1 MNYNKRIKALK
12 KSFVEDGM
20 GGGSYQLQVLKDD
33 IKCSIAPI
41 KKTIIEAGGREEEH
55 SMIKV
60 FTREPIKEDDLIFEY
75 LGQRYKLCS
84 WVDYGK
90 VFLYEME
97 VL

>member
-20 GGGSYQLQVLKDD
+20 GGGSYQEQVLKDD

-41 KKTIIEAGGREEEH
+41 RKTIIEAGGREEEH
-55 SMIKV
+55 SMLKV
-60 FTREPIKEDDLIFEY
+60 FTRDQIKGDDLAFEY
-75 LGQRYKLCS
+75 QGELYKLAS
-84 WVDYGK
+84 WCDYGK
-90 VFLYEME
+90 VFLYELE